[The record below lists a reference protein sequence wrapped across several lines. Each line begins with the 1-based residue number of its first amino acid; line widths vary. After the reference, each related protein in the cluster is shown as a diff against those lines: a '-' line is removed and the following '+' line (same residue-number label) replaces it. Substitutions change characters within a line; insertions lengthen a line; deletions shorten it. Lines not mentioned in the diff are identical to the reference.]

1 MEENQR
7 HLLKAI
13 SDLDAGKGQIH
24 ELIEVDD
31 E

>member
-1 MEENQR
+1 MEENQC

-13 SDLDAGKGQIH
+13 SDFNAGKGQIH

-31 E
+31 V